1 MSACRGLCALFLWF
15 LPGCVGQKQL
25 QTVWS
30 QAQATEEKLGAHHH
44 AFAAN
49 TATREARL
57 AAQDVARPWLAGK
70 AQPLA
75 REVTLPAAL
84 QGNIDTTLLF
94 AGRADLS
101 TLADRIAR
109 ATSIPVRVRP
119 DALLPQDL
127 FLPRLAV
134 SAAPTVSP
142 PEQLE
147 LAAGPQPLPR
157 TLDALAWRLGV
168 YWRYR
173 SGAIEFYRTETR
185 VFDVRALTLS
195 AKVDA
200 KLGRAGTRDAGGFD
214 STSNTALVSND
225 LHALD
230 AVRGRIEPFLSRAGT
245 AVGQAGAG
253 SSLVVTD
260 TPDVLTQIAAFIDAE
275 NRALTRRIR
284 LVFEEITVTAKDTS
298 ESGID
303 WNAVYMSAGAAATA
317 SNLSAAGMGATA
329 FSIAVMQAPFQGSK
343 AIISALN
350 EVGRVVRHSSVP
362 VLTLNRRPVTRAV
375 RTTFSYIDQV
385 QSTSVGATSTYGAN
399 SVLPSVSINQKQ
411 ETVGSFLTLVPDA
424 QQDGQILLSIAYDNT
439 VAQPLKTVT
448 FGQERGQLQ
457 VQQITIDGNG
467 TVQQVALRPGQT
479 MIIAGFDRQ
488 QDEYDRRRLS
498 DQAPLA
504 AGGLDRVARQRTSTL
519 MLITAQ
525 MEEGL

>member
-1 MSACRGLCALFLWF
+1 MRVCRLCALFLLC
-15 LPGCVGQKQL
+15 LPGCVGPKSL
-25 QTVWS
+25 QSVWTHTQGT
-30 QAQATEEKLGAHHH
+30 QARLQAEQQ
-44 AFAAN
+44 AFVSN
-49 TATREARL
+49 VATREARF
-57 AAQDVARPWLAGK
+57 AAQEVARPWLAGK

-75 REVTLPAAL
+75 REVTLPVAL
-84 QGNIDTTLLF
+84 QGKIDTTLLF

-109 ATSIPVRVRP
+109 ATGIPVRVRP
-119 DALLPQDL
+119 DALLPPEL

-134 SAAPTVSP
+134 AATSAVSP
-142 PEQLE
+142 SQQFE

-157 TLDALAWRLGV
+157 TLDALAWRLGI
-168 YWRYR
+168 YWRYLA
-173 SGAIEFYRTETR
+173 GAIEFYRTETR

-200 KLGRAGTRDAGGFD
+200 QLGRAGGSEAGGFD
-214 STSNTALVSND
+214 STSHTTLASHDV
-225 LHALD
+225 HALE
-230 AVRGRIEPFLSRAGT
+230 AVRTRIEPFLSRAGSV
-245 AVGQAGAG
+245 VGQAGAG

-260 TPDVLTQIAAFIDAE
+260 TPDVLTQVAAFIEAE

-284 LVFEEITVTAKDTS
+284 LVFEEITVTARDAS
-298 ESGID
+298 EAGID
-303 WNAVYMSAGAAATA
+303 WNAVYRSAGAAATA
-317 SNLSAAGMGATA
+317 TNLSAAAMGGATA
-329 FSIAVMQAPFQGSK
+329 FSIAVLQAPFQGSK

-385 QSTSVGATSTYGAN
+385 QSTSVGATPAYGAN
-399 SVLPSVSINQKQ
+399 TALPSVSINQKQ

-439 VAQPLKTVT
+439 VAQPIKTVT

-488 QDEYDRRRLS
+488 QDEYDRRRLAEE
-498 DQAPLA
+498 APLA
-504 AGGLDRVARQRTSTL
+504 AGGLDRIARQRTSTL
-519 MLITAQ
+519 MLVTAQ
-525 MEEGL
+525 MEEGF